1 MIVPNSSWYGTSA
14 NILKIFRKQR
24 IVELNED
31 ISFIFPLLTDKLHF
45 CNEGS
50 FVFDWTFS

>member
-1 MIVPNSSWYGTSA
+1 MFVPNNRWYGTSA

-31 ISFIFPLLTDKLHF
+31 ISFIFPVLTDKLHF

-50 FVFDWTFS
+50 FALD

>member
-45 CNEGS
+45 FNEGS
-50 FVFDWTFS
+50 FVFDWTFC

>member
-1 MIVPNSSWYGTSA
+1 MFVLKRRLYETCA
-14 NILKIFRKQR
+14 NILKNFRKQR

-45 CNEGS
+45 YNEGS